1 MDQTIQSLQD
11 KIRAAAADRGID
23 PDTALRI
30 ANAESTLSN
39 AAKNTR
45 SSARGLFQII
55 DSTWKNFGGDPA
67 KRNDVDEN
75 IRVGL
80 NVIAGNRDSF
90 LKRFGKEPTKDQLYS
105 MHVLGTGDAFKVF
118 NAADDAAIKNI
129 VPKKVIK
136 SNPYMEKMSVA
147 DFLNFTQAKMA
158 KKGTAAPTTVVAK
171 TETAPVPMPQ
181 TPKETMRQ
189 APSKMPSS
197 RTVDLPTAANPT
209 APPMNKD
216 LLASLGPNYQAAL
229 AAMTL
234 SDSSEDDDD
243 EALAERYA
251 ERFADQGN
259 EVVPSTLGD
268 IQLSYA
274 SPFEDTPVQMATGG
288 EVGVQK
294 MAFGGLPYKPSALIP
309 SRVKNQVSSAQSAL
323 DAYNNEVNSYN
334 DRLNQYNTQA
344 EDYRR
349 QVEDYNNQINA
360 YNDQLNQY
368 KSSYIGGDNPVV
380 FIKGKGGTYQAA
392 IGKAGSLAQNT
403 PNINVSEYG
412 RIPQLGNVLGYYIRQ
427 GDYRG
432 ASEPTAPGSF
442 SATAPTAPNA
452 PTQPTQTIESANAA
466 VAAAKEKQRRL
477 QLTYDVM
484 EDPERFNLSM
494 PALFAEGGEAEKS
507 TSAKLFEAYQK
518 YTADSPLLNW
528 EAFYKSVTPLQLRTF
543 LETTAMPEETRK
555 DRPITE
561 KNLSDSEL
569 RQLLDTIGGA
579 RKNRA
584 KEKGLNSTYTPTS
597 KDIKLDQLF
606 EKMMGKDPAFQKA
619 KARTEA
625 EKKHFES
632 GSGSVN
638 YMDYPGFLSD
648 VRDSTLSKEGAIRNT
663 LGRFVYEALPDGR
676 IRVKDRYD
684 FKNDLEELGQ
694 RPSAAYKGMS
704 DVEKM
709 GTIVVDTLNNPMDLQ
724 SEAGGMKVGR
734 ATLPSRMGSAFIG
747 EKGRPVDITLDPREL
762 MPGYAGYAHGGPV
775 HRADGSPIYGEMA
788 DTGPI
793 TADTRAAMSNFQVPN
808 AREAMDALKKIY
820 GEGVSNA
827 ESLVRGS
834 LAAVPGTFGD
844 IGQSFDI
851 RGLRNLPTTE
861 QLLKKYPQRMTQP
874 TAETAKFEDVGTYM
888 PPPIPPAVVSGTAK
902 SMMKGLKESGPQ
914 VESVMRKI
922 APAAEPFNIVRPA
935 GGEFS
940 TVKSA
945 SETPISTF
953 DQNLAQLYTSRPDPD
968 YAAVNKFF
976 DTKIRDYFKKQ
987 AGSVSDPVREALI
1000 SGKIKIPKGSDLE
1013 EVYPEALIKAARDGD
1028 VTSMKLLEKQ
1038 LDEGLNLRTY
1048 KLINSRVGS
1057 GVSMNDFAI
1066 ASDETRLAILQQM
1079 KSNPNIIPDAMLL
1092 RLAKKNASNLSPDEA
1107 AKKVADIRAKL
1118 KANPEL
1124 FSTVFE
1130 EKIMK
1135 MIPKDKDMTHAV
1147 TPEFM
1152 EKFPS
1157 LYGKLKGIAGTRKGI
1172 MSLEGAAPIID
1183 TATASK
1189 GPMLF
1194 GMPFEKIH
1202 TLMQSIPPKELEQ
1215 MDVPTMLNRVIQLD
1229 NVASEAASYTT
1240 QAEKLISAGKAVPE
1254 KISTF
1259 GTKPFTTKD
1268 RQGFM
1273 WREITEPDATT
1284 IQAKLLG
1291 NSIGGYALPGT
1302 YGKLAKGRIGLT
1314 NGEVRL
1320 FGLYD
1325 NNNQLVTNVEY
1336 LTKKADVSRLDPSKG
1351 IKPNTITQFFGNG
1364 PNTGNVAPENYL
1376 SQVIELVNK
1385 LSPDEVPPTI
1395 QNLFYKNSIFFDDAT
1410 GQVTNR

>member
-181 TPKETMRQ
+181 APKETMRQ

-209 APPMNKD
+209 APPMNRD

-274 SPFEDTPVQMATGG
+274 SPFEESAPVQMATGG

-309 SRVKNQVSSAQSAL
+309 SAVKNQVSSAQSAL

-334 DRLNQYNTQA
+334 DRLNAYKQ
-344 EDYRR
+344 

-412 RIPQLGNVLGYYIRQ
+412 RIPQLGNVQGYYIRQ
-427 GDYRG
+427 GDYRDVSQPG
-432 ASEPTAPGSF
+432 NAPGN
-442 SATAPTAPNA
+442 APTAPNA

-466 VAAAKEKQRRL
+466 VAAAKDKQRRL

-484 EDPERFNLSM
+484 EDPAKFNLSM
-494 PALFAEGGEAEKS
+494 PAMFAEGGEAEKS
-507 TSAKLFEAYQK
+507 TSAKLFDAYQK

-555 DRPITE
+555 DRPVTE

-724 SEAGGMKVGR
+724 SEAGGMRIGR

-775 HRADGSPIYGEMA
+775 HRADGSPVYGEEM
-788 DTGPI
+788 DQSNSGGI
-793 TADTRAAMSNFQVPN
+793 TPDTRAAMSNFQVPN

-902 SMMKGLKESGPQ
+902 AMMKGLKESGPQ

-940 TVKSA
+940 TVKSM
-945 SETPISTF
+945 SEAPISRF
-953 DQNLAQLYTSRPDPD
+953 DSTLAKLFESRADPQ
-968 YAAVNKFF
+968 YASVNKFF
-976 DTKIRDYFKKQ
+976 DTKFRDYFKKQ
-987 AGSVSDPVREALI
+987 AGSVSDPVREGLI
-1000 SGKIKIPKGSDLE
+1000 SGKIKIPKDSPLE
-1013 EVYPEALIKAARDGD
+1013 EIFPEALIKAARDGD
-1028 VTSMKLLEKQ
+1028 ITAMKLIEKQ
-1038 LDEGLNLRTY
+1038 LDEATSIKSY
-1048 KLINSRVGS
+1048 KKSDTRDYASDAL
-1057 GVSMNDFAI
+1057 
-1066 ASDETRLAILQQM
+1066 ASDEMRSSILQQM
-1079 KSNPNIIPDAMLL
+1079 KRNPDIIPDAMLL
-1092 RLAKKNASNLSPDEA
+1092 RLAKKNASNLSPEKA
-1107 AKKVADIRAKL
+1107 AQTVADIRAKL

-1124 FSTVFE
+1124 FSTVYE
-1130 EKIMK
+1130 EKIMR
-1135 MIPKDKDMTHAV
+1135 MIPEKLTDVV

-1152 EKFPS
+1152 EKYPS
-1157 LYGKLKGIAGTRKGI
+1157 LYGNVKNIFDSRQGI
-1172 MSLEGAAPIID
+1172 MALKGAAPVLD
-1183 TATASK
+1183 VESS
-1189 GPMLF
+1189 PRLF
-1194 GMPFEKIH
+1194 GMTLTRMHE
-1202 TLMQSIPPKELEQ
+1202 LMQRLPAKELER
-1215 MDVPTMLNRVIQLD
+1215 MDVPTVLNKVIQLD
-1229 NVASEAASYTT
+1229 KASNEAAQYAN
-1240 QAEKLISAGKAVPE
+1240 QAEKMISAGKAVPE
-1254 KISTF
+1254 KIATY
-1259 GTKPFTTKD
+1259 GTKPFTAADK
-1268 RQGFM
+1268 QGFM
-1273 WREITEPDATT
+1273 WREITEPDAAA
-1284 IQAKLLG
+1284 IQGKLLG
-1291 NSIGGYALPGT
+1291 NSIGGYARPGS
-1302 YGKLAKGRIGLT
+1302 YGSLSKGRTAID

-1325 NNNQLVTNVEY
+1325 KNNQLMTNVEY
-1336 LTKKADVSRLDPSKG
+1336 VTNKAETLKNSIP
-1351 IKPNTITQFFGNG
+1351 QFYGNG
-1364 PNTGNVAPENYL
+1364 PATGNVSPDNFVP
-1376 SQVIELVNK
+1376 QVVELINK
-1385 LSPDEVPPTI
+1385 LNPDNIPP
-1395 QNLFYKNSIFFDDAT
+1395 SIKQLLRDSGISIT
-1410 GQVTNR
+1410 K